1 MNKFFLKSKT
11 IMGALVTLAPTI
23 AVLFG
28 YTMTEDDSAMI
39 TETGDAIIQLI
50 GAALVVYGRVTAEE
64 KLYV

>member
-28 YTMTEDDSAMI
+28 YTLTEDDSAMI
-39 TETGDAIIQLI
+39 TQTADAIIQLI
-50 GAALVVYGRVTAEE
+50 GAALVVYGRVTAKE